1 MRLVATVELIVC
13 WFAWIYP
20 FFFRAPRHQK
30 RESITAPPLMQAGFP
45 LQVMGILVAWA
56 FRLPAADGPGAWR
69 VAGSMILGPVA
80 SLIYCPAV
88 KHLGRQFR
96 LRAGLYTD
104 HELVRTGPYALVR
117 HPIYASMLAILLST
131 LLLLTPWVWLAVS
144 LALFVTGTELRI
156 RAEDGLLAARFGPAF
171 EEYKR
176 QVPAYI
182 PYVR

>member
-1 MRLVATVELIVC
+1 
-13 WFAWIYP
+13 
-20 FFFRAPRHQK
+20 
-30 RESITAPPLMQAGFP
+30 
-45 LQVMGILVAWA
+45 
-56 FRLPAADGPGAWR
+56 
-69 VAGSMILGPVA
+69 
-80 SLIYCPAV
+80 
-88 KHLGRQFR
+88 
-96 LRAGLYTD
+96 
-104 HELVRTGPYALVR
+104 
-117 HPIYASMLAILLST
+117 MLAILLST